1 MAVIDNNELGG
12 DGKVVLR
19 NSDTRNSTTTTD
31 ESKNTTDTS
40 SATVR
45 SRELNSDIGADFE
58 EFQENPVLQK
68 IREGGYANAY
78 RQTMP
83 NPMDSP
89 LYDPDKL
96 ERIKKDNRRRQNIQ
110 ALHGVL
116 STLADT
122 AIAFGGGNV
131 YKRNYDYISDTDNA
145 ITKEEAKKEAY
156 DLKQREQYREWL
168 KGLNDAIVKDK
179 QMEADLTK
187 EFMKNMGYKDVS
199 ATTTKSDTT
208 IGEKKSRTS
217 SSSSGSRETQDR
229 GGSGSGSGSKGFN
242 SLSLNTYETTD
253 NITGTK
259 YLGQQQWSLQ
269 PGKNSTALAQSVI
282 NTYPYLNNKEKEFI
296 VNRMKGLMDDDNFD
310 INSLNNLIDLFKN
323 YNNDDGK
330 KIDDT
335 TMRQFQTFMS
345 VALGNVPYGEVQ
357 DGVQKYYSIPRMKQI
372 RDNYLKPDP
381 IGPTYE
387 NDNSDINIVNDIKNN
402 ERESK

>member
-12 DGKVVLR
+12 DGKVVLQNR
-19 NSDTRNSTTTTD
+19 DTRYSTTTTD

-40 SATVR
+40 SATVK
-45 SRELNSDIGADFE
+45 SRELNSDIGDDFE

-145 ITKEEAKKEAY
+145 ITKEKAKKEAY

-199 ATTTKSDTT
+199 ATTTNSDTT

-217 SSSSGSRETQDR
+217 SSSSGSREAQER
-229 GGSGSGSGSKGFN
+229 GGSGSGSKGFK
-242 SLSLNTYETTD
+242 SLPLNTYETTD
-253 NITGTK
+253 NITGRK
-259 YLGQQQWSLQ
+259 YLGSQQWSLQ
-269 PGKNSTALAQSVI
+269 PGKNSASLAQSVI
-282 NTYPYLNNKEKEFI
+282 NTYPYLNDNEKEFI
-296 VNRMKGLMDDDNFD
+296 VKRMNGLLEGDGVVLDV
-310 INSLNNLIDLFKN
+310 NSLDKLVTLFRK
-323 YNNDDGK
+323 YNTDNDESN
-330 KIDDT
+330 IDDT
-335 TMRQFQTFMS
+335 TLRQFQTFMS
-345 VALGNVPYGEVQ
+345 VALGNVPYGDIQ

-381 IGPTYE
+381 MGKPYE
-387 NDNSDINIVNDIKNN
+387 NDNSYEKIVNDIKQ
-402 ERESK
+402 

>member
-12 DGKVVLR
+12 DGKVVLQNR
-19 NSDTRNSTTTTD
+19 DTRTSTTTTD

-45 SRELNSDIGADFE
+45 SRELNSDLGADFE
-58 EFQENPVLQK
+58 KFQENPVLQK

-145 ITKEEAKKEAY
+145 IAKEEAKKEAY

-168 KGLNDAIVKDK
+168 KGLNEAIVKDK

-199 ATTTKSDTT
+199 ATNTKSDTT

-217 SSSSGSRETQDR
+217 SSSSGSREAQER
-229 GGSGSGSGSKGFN
+229 GGSGSGSGRKGFN
-242 SLSLNTYETTD
+242 YLSLNTYETTD
-253 NITGTK
+253 NITNKK
-259 YLGQQQWSLQ
+259 YLGERQWSLQ
-269 PGKNSTALAQSVI
+269 PGKNSTALAQAVI
-282 NTYPYLNNKEKEFI
+282 NTYPNLTPNEKESI
-296 VNRMKGLMDDDNFD
+296 VKRMKGLMDDDNFD

-335 TMRQFQTFMS
+335 TLRQFQTFMS
-345 VALGNVPYGEVQ
+345 AALGNVPLGDVQ
-357 DGVQKYYSIPRMKQI
+357 DGVQKYYSIPRMRHI
-372 RDNYLKPDP
+372 REDYLRPDP
-381 IGPTYE
+381 MGKPYE
-387 NDNSDINIVNDIKNN
+387 SESSDVNLINDIK
-402 ERESK
+402 KQ

>member
-12 DGKVVLR
+12 DEKVVLQ
-19 NSDTRNSTTTTD
+19 NSDTRYSTTTTD

-40 SATVR
+40 SATVK
-45 SRELNSDIGADFE
+45 SRELNSDIGDDFE

-83 NPMDSP
+83 NPMDNP

-145 ITKEEAKKEAY
+145 ITKEKAKKEAY

-217 SSSSGSRETQDR
+217 SSSSGSRETQER

-253 NITGTK
+253 NITGRK
-259 YLGQQQWSLQ
+259 YLGSQQWSLQ

-330 KIDDT
+330 NIDDT

-345 VALGNVPYGEVQ
+345 VALGNVPYGDIQ

-372 RDNYLKPDP
+372 RDNYLKPDTMGKP
-381 IGPTYE
+381 YE
-387 NDNSDINIVNDIKNN
+387 NDNSDVDLINDIK
-402 ERESK
+402 

>member
-12 DGKVVLR
+12 DGKVVLQNR
-19 NSDTRNSTTTTD
+19 DTRNSTTTTD

-40 SATVR
+40 SATVK

-89 LYDPDKL
+89 LYDPDNL

-217 SSSSGSRETQDR
+217 SSSSGSREAQER

-253 NITGTK
+253 NITGRK
-259 YLGQQQWSLQ
+259 YLGPQQWSLQ
-269 PGKNSTALAQSVI
+269 PGKNSTTLAQSVI
-282 NTYPYLNNKEKEFI
+282 NTYPYLNDNEKEFI
-296 VNRMKGLMDDDNFD
+296 VNRMKGLMKDDNFD

-335 TMRQFQTFMS
+335 TLRQFQTFMS

-357 DGVQKYYSIPRMKQI
+357 DGVQKYYTIPRMKHI
-372 RDNYLKPDP
+372 RDNWLKPDP
-381 IGPTYE
+381 MGQTYE
-387 NDNSDINIVNDIKNN
+387 NENSVVNLINDIKQ
-402 ERESK
+402 

>member
-40 SATVR
+40 SATVK

-68 IREGGYANAY
+68 IREGGYTNAY

-217 SSSSGSRETQDR
+217 SSSSGSRETQER

-253 NITGTK
+253 NITGRK
-259 YLGQQQWSLQ
+259 FLGQQQWSLQ

-296 VNRMKGLMDDDNFD
+296 VKRMNGLLEGDGVTLDV
-310 INSLNNLIDLFKN
+310 NSLDKLVTLFRK
-323 YNNDDGK
+323 YNTDNDESN
-330 KIDDT
+330 IDDT

-345 VALGNVPYGEVQ
+345 VALGNVPLGDIQ

-381 IGPTYE
+381 MGQTYE
-387 NDNSDINIVNDIKNN
+387 NENSDVDLINDIK
-402 ERESK
+402 

>member
-12 DGKVVLR
+12 DGKVVLQNR
-19 NSDTRNSTTTTD
+19 DTRTSTTTTD

-40 SATVR
+40 SATVK

-58 EFQENPVLQK
+58 KFQENPVLQK

-78 RQTMP
+78 KQTMP
-83 NPMDSP
+83 NPLDNP

-145 ITKEEAKKEAY
+145 ITKEKAKKEAY

-199 ATTTKSDTT
+199 ATNTKSNTT

-217 SSSSGSRETQDR
+217 SSSEGSREAQES
-229 GGSGSGSGSKGFN
+229 GSGSGSGRKGFN

-253 NITGTK
+253 NITGRRN
-259 YLGQQQWSLQ
+259 LGEQQWSLQ
-269 PGKNSTALAQSVI
+269 PGKNSTALAQAVI
-282 NTYPYLNNKEKEFI
+282 NTYPHLTNQEKGFI
-296 VNRMKGLMDDDNFD
+296 VNRMNGLLKGDGVTLDV
-310 INSLNNLIDLFKN
+310 NSLDNLVSLFGK
-323 YNNDDGK
+323 YNTNENAA

-345 VALGNVPYGEVQ
+345 AALGYVPYGDVQ
-357 DGVQKYYSIPRMKQI
+357 NGVQKYYSIPRMGQI
-372 RDNYLKPDP
+372 RKNYLKPDRM
-381 IGPTYE
+381 GQTYE
-387 NDNSDINIVNDIKNN
+387 NDNSDEKIVNDIKQ
-402 ERESK
+402 

>member
-12 DGKVVLR
+12 DGKVVLQNR
-19 NSDTRNSTTTTD
+19 DTRNSTTTTD

-40 SATVR
+40 SATVK

-68 IREGGYANAY
+68 IKEGGYANAY

-131 YKRNYDYISDTDNA
+131 YKRNYDYISDIDNA

-217 SSSSGSRETQDR
+217 SSSSGSREAQER
-229 GGSGSGSGSKGFN
+229 GGSGSGSFN
-242 SLSLNTYETTD
+242 KNFGTLSLNTYETTD
-253 NITGTK
+253 NKMGRK

-269 PGKNSTALAQSVI
+269 PGKNSTALTQSVI

-345 VALGNVPYGEVQ
+345 AALGNVPYGDIQ

-381 IGPTYE
+381 MGQTYE
-387 NDNSDINIVNDIKNN
+387 NDNSDVDLINDIK
-402 ERESK
+402 

>member
-1 MAVIDNNELGG
+1 MAVIDDNELGG
-12 DGKVVLR
+12 DGKVVLQNR
-19 NSDTRNSTTTTD
+19 DTRNSTTTTD

-83 NPMDSP
+83 NPLDNP

-145 ITKEEAKKEAY
+145 ITKEKAKKEAY

-168 KGLNDAIVKDK
+168 KGLNEAIVKDK

-208 IGEKKSRTS
+208 IGGKKSRTS
-217 SSSSGSRETQDR
+217 SSSSGSRETQER
-229 GGSGSGSGSKGFN
+229 GGSGSGSFN
-242 SLSLNTYETTD
+242 KNFGTLSLNTYETTD
-253 NITGTK
+253 NTGRK
-259 YLGQQQWSLQ
+259 YLGEQQWSLQ
-269 PGKNSTALAQSVI
+269 PGKTSTALAQAVI
-282 NTYPYLNNKEKEFI
+282 NTYPHLNDKEKEYI
-296 VNRMKGLMDDDNFD
+296 VNRMKGLMNDDNFD

-345 VALGNVPYGEVQ
+345 AALGYVPFGPVQ
-357 DGVQKYYSIPRMKQI
+357 NGVQKYYSIPRMEHI
-372 RDNYLKPDP
+372 RKDFLKPDP
-381 IGPTYE
+381 MGKPYE
-387 NDNSDINIVNDIKNN
+387 SENSDIKLISDISN
-402 ERESK
+402 E

>member
-12 DGKVVLR
+12 DGKAVLR

-31 ESKNTTDTS
+31 ESKNTTNTS
-40 SATVR
+40 SATVK
-45 SRELNSDIGADFE
+45 SRELNSDIGDDFE

-217 SSSSGSRETQDR
+217 SSSSGSREAQER
-229 GGSGSGSGSKGFN
+229 GGSGSFN
-242 SLSLNTYETTD
+242 KNFGTLSLNTYETTD
-253 NITGTK
+253 NITGRK
-259 YLGQQQWSLQ
+259 YLGPQQWSLQ
-269 PGKNSTALAQSVI
+269 PGKNSTSLAQSVI
-282 NTYPYLNNKEKEFI
+282 NTYPYLNDNEKEFI
-296 VNRMKGLMDDDNFD
+296 VNRMKGLMKDDNFD

-335 TMRQFQTFMS
+335 TLRQFQTFMS

-357 DGVQKYYSIPRMKQI
+357 DGVQKYYTIPRMKHI
-372 RDNYLKPDP
+372 RDNWLKPDP
-381 IGPTYE
+381 MGQTYE
-387 NDNSDINIVNDIKNN
+387 NDNSDVDLINDIK
-402 ERESK
+402 

>member
-12 DGKVVLR
+12 DGKVVLQNR
-19 NSDTRNSTTTTD
+19 DTRNSTTTTD

-40 SATVR
+40 SATVK

-89 LYDPDKL
+89 LYDPDNL

-145 ITKEEAKKEAY
+145 ITKEKAKKEAY

-217 SSSSGSRETQDR
+217 SSSSGSRETQER

-253 NITGTK
+253 NITGRK
-259 YLGQQQWSLQ
+259 YLGPQQWSLQ
-269 PGKNSTALAQSVI
+269 PGKNSTTLAQSVI
-282 NTYPYLNNKEKEFI
+282 NTYPYLNDNEKEFI
-296 VNRMKGLMDDDNFD
+296 VNRMKGLMKDDNFD

-335 TMRQFQTFMS
+335 TLRQFQTFMS

-357 DGVQKYYSIPRMKQI
+357 DGVQKYYTIPRMKHI
-372 RDNYLKPDP
+372 RDNWLKPDP
-381 IGPTYE
+381 MGQTYE
-387 NDNSDINIVNDIKNN
+387 NENSVVNLINDIKQ
-402 ERESK
+402 

>member
-12 DGKVVLR
+12 DGKVVLQNR
-19 NSDTRNSTTTTD
+19 DTRNSTTTTD

-40 SATVR
+40 SATVK
-45 SRELNSDIGADFE
+45 SRELNSDIGDDFA

-145 ITKEEAKKEAY
+145 ITKEKAKKEAY

-217 SSSSGSRETQDR
+217 SSSSGSRETQER
-229 GGSGSGSGSKGFN
+229 GGSGSGSFN
-242 SLSLNTYETTD
+242 KNFGTLSLNTYETTD
-253 NITGTK
+253 NITGRK
-259 YLGQQQWSLQ
+259 YLGPQQWSLQ

-282 NTYPYLNNKEKEFI
+282 NTYPWLTNTEKEFI
-296 VNRMKGLMDDDNFD
+296 VNRMKGLMKDDNFD

-335 TMRQFQTFMS
+335 TLRQFQTFMS

-357 DGVQKYYSIPRMKQI
+357 DGVQKYYTIPRMKHI
-372 RDNYLKPDP
+372 RDNWLKPDP
-381 IGPTYE
+381 MGQTYE
-387 NDNSDINIVNDIKNN
+387 NDNSVVNLINDIK
-402 ERESK
+402 KQ

>member
-1 MAVIDNNELGG
+1 MAVIDNDELGG
-12 DGKVVLR
+12 DGKVVLQNR
-19 NSDTRNSTTTTD
+19 DTRNSTTTTD

-40 SATVR
+40 SATVK

-58 EFQENPVLQK
+58 DFQENPVLQK

-145 ITKEEAKKEAY
+145 ITKEKAKKEAY

-217 SSSSGSRETQDR
+217 SSSSGSREAQER

-253 NITGTK
+253 NITGRK

-269 PGKNSTALAQSVI
+269 PGKNSNALAQSVI
-282 NTYPYLNNKEKEFI
+282 NTYPYLNNNEKEFI
-296 VNRMKGLMDDDNFD
+296 VNRMKGLMKDDNFD

-335 TMRQFQTFMS
+335 TLRQFQTFMS
-345 VALGNVPYGEVQ
+345 VALGNVPYGDIQ

-372 RDNYLKPDP
+372 RDNYLKPDTMGKP
-381 IGPTYE
+381 YE
-387 NDNSDINIVNDIKNN
+387 YEYSDINLINDIKQ
-402 ERESK
+402 

>member
-1 MAVIDNNELGG
+1 MAVIDNNELGD
-12 DGKVVLR
+12 DGKVVLHNR
-19 NSDTRNSTTTTD
+19 DTRTSTTTTD

-40 SATVR
+40 SATVK

-58 EFQENPVLQK
+58 KFQENPVLQK

-83 NPMDSP
+83 NPLDSP
-89 LYDPDKL
+89 LYDPDNL

-131 YKRNYDYISDTDNA
+131 YKRNYDYISDIDNA
-145 ITKEEAKKEAY
+145 ITKEKAKKEAY

-168 KGLNDAIVKDK
+168 KGLNEAIVKDK

-199 ATTTKSDTT
+199 ATNTKSDTT

-217 SSSSGSRETQDR
+217 SSSSGSREAQER
-229 GGSGSGSGSKGFN
+229 GGSGSGSKGFN
-242 SLSLNTYETTD
+242 SLSLNTYETTN
-253 NITGTK
+253 NITGK
-259 YLGQQQWSLQ
+259 KFLGEQQWSLQ
-269 PGKNSTALAQSVI
+269 PGKSSTALAQSVI
-282 NTYPYLNNKEKEFI
+282 NTYPYLNNNEKEYI
-296 VNRMKGLMDDDNFD
+296 VKRMKGLMNDDNFD

-345 VALGNVPYGEVQ
+345 VALGNVPYGDIQ

-381 IGPTYE
+381 MGQTYE
-387 NDNSDINIVNDIKNN
+387 SESSDINLLNDISN
-402 ERESK
+402 E

>member
-12 DGKVVLR
+12 DGKVVLQNR
-19 NSDTRNSTTTTD
+19 DTRTSTTTTD

-40 SATVR
+40 SATVKN
-45 SRELNSDIGADFE
+45 RELNSDIGADFE
-58 EFQENPVLQK
+58 KFQENPVLQK

-78 RQTMP
+78 RQTIP
-83 NPMDSP
+83 NPLDSP
-89 LYDPDKL
+89 LYDPDRL

-131 YKRNYDYISDTDNA
+131 YKRNYDYINDTDNA
-145 ITKEEAKKEAY
+145 IAKEEAEKEAY

-168 KGLNDAIVKDK
+168 KGLNEAIVKDK

-199 ATTTKSDTT
+199 TTNTKSDTI

-217 SSSSGSRETQDR
+217 SSSKGSRESQIS
-229 GGSGSGSGSKGFN
+229 GSGSGSGSGSRSFN

-253 NITGTK
+253 NAGRR

-269 PGKNSTALAQSVI
+269 PGKNSTALTQAVI
-282 NTYPYLNNKEKEFI
+282 NTYPYLSNKEKEFI
-296 VNRMKGLMDDDNFD
+296 VNRMKGLMNDDNFD

-345 VALGNVPYGEVQ
+345 VALGNVPYGEIQ
-357 DGVQKYYSIPRMKQI
+357 DGVQRYYSIQRMKQI

-381 IGPTYE
+381 MGQTYE
-387 NDNSDINIVNDIKNN
+387 NYNSDVDLINDIK
-402 ERESK
+402 

>member
-1 MAVIDNNELGG
+1 MAVIDDNELGG
-12 DGKVVLR
+12 DGRVVLQNR
-19 NSDTRNSTTTTD
+19 DTRNSTTTTD

-145 ITKEEAKKEAY
+145 IAKEEAKKEAY

-208 IGEKKSRTS
+208 IGGKKSRTS
-217 SSSSGSRETQDR
+217 SSSSGSREAQER
-229 GGSGSGSGSKGFN
+229 GGSGSGSFN
-242 SLSLNTYETTD
+242 KNFGTLSLNTYETTD
-253 NITGTK
+253 NKGRK
-259 YLGQQQWSLQ
+259 YLGEQQWSLQ
-269 PGKNSTALAQSVI
+269 PGKNSKALAQSVI
-282 NTYPYLNNKEKEFI
+282 NTYPWLNDDEKESI
-296 VNRMKGLMDDDNFD
+296 VKRMNGLLKGDGVVLDV
-310 INSLNNLIDLFKN
+310 NSLDKLVALFGK
-323 YNNDDGK
+323 YNTEGDASN
-330 KIDDT
+330 IDDT
-335 TMRQFQTFMS
+335 TLRQFQTFMS
-345 VALGNVPYGEVQ
+345 AALGNVPLGDVQ
-357 DGVQKYYSIPRMKQI
+357 DGVQKYYRISRMKHI
-372 RDNYLKPDP
+372 RDNWLKPDP
-381 IGPTYE
+381 MGRPYE
-387 NDNSDINIVNDIKNN
+387 NDNSDVDLINDIK
-402 ERESK
+402 

>member
-12 DGKVVLR
+12 DGKVVLQNR
-19 NSDTRNSTTTTD
+19 DTRNSTTTTD

-40 SATVR
+40 SATVK

-145 ITKEEAKKEAY
+145 ITKEKAKKEAY

-217 SSSSGSRETQDR
+217 SSSSGSREAQER

-253 NITGTK
+253 NMTGRK
-259 YLGQQQWSLQ
+259 FLGQQQWSLQ

-345 VALGNVPYGEVQ
+345 VALGNVPLGDVQ

-381 IGPTYE
+381 MGQTNE
-387 NDNSDINIVNDIKNN
+387 NDNSDVDLINDIK
-402 ERESK
+402 

>member
-12 DGKVVLR
+12 DGKVVLQNR
-19 NSDTRNSTTTTD
+19 DTRNSTTTTD

-40 SATVR
+40 SATVK

-68 IREGGYANAY
+68 IKEGGYANAY

-131 YKRNYDYISDTDNA
+131 YKRNYDYISDIDNA
-145 ITKEEAKKEAY
+145 ITKEKAKKEAY

-217 SSSSGSRETQDR
+217 SSSSGSREAQER

-253 NITGTK
+253 NMTGRK
-259 YLGQQQWSLQ
+259 FLGQQQWSLQ

-345 VALGNVPYGEVQ
+345 VALGNVPLGDVQ

-381 IGPTYE
+381 MGQTNE
-387 NDNSDINIVNDIKNN
+387 NDNSDVDLINDIK
-402 ERESK
+402 

>member
-12 DGKVVLR
+12 DGKVVLQNR
-19 NSDTRNSTTTTD
+19 DTRNSTTTTD

-40 SATVR
+40 SATVK

-131 YKRNYDYISDTDNA
+131 YKRNYDYISDIDNA
-145 ITKEEAKKEAY
+145 ITKEKAKKEAY

-217 SSSSGSRETQDR
+217 SSSSGSRETQER
-229 GGSGSGSGSKGFN
+229 GGSGSGSKGFN

-253 NITGTK
+253 NITGRK
-259 YLGQQQWSLQ
+259 YLGPQQWSLQ
-269 PGKNSTALAQSVI
+269 PGKNSTTLAQSVI
-282 NTYPYLNNKEKEFI
+282 NTYPYLNDNEKEFI
-296 VNRMKGLMDDDNFD
+296 VNRMKGLMKDDNFD

-335 TMRQFQTFMS
+335 TLRQFQTFMS

-357 DGVQKYYSIPRMKQI
+357 DGVQKYYTIPRMKHI
-372 RDNYLKPDP
+372 RDNWLKPDP
-381 IGPTYE
+381 MGQTYE
-387 NDNSDINIVNDIKNN
+387 NDNSVVNLINDIK
-402 ERESK
+402 KQ

>member
-12 DGKVVLR
+12 DGKVVLQNR
-19 NSDTRNSTTTTD
+19 DTRNSTTTTD

-40 SATVR
+40 SATVK

-145 ITKEEAKKEAY
+145 ITKEKAKKEAY

-217 SSSSGSRETQDR
+217 SSSSGSRETQER
-229 GGSGSGSGSKGFN
+229 GGSGSGSKGFN

-253 NITGTK
+253 NITGRK
-259 YLGQQQWSLQ
+259 YLGPQQWSLQ
-269 PGKNSTALAQSVI
+269 PGKNSTTLAQSVI
-282 NTYPYLNNKEKEFI
+282 NTYPYLNDNEKEFI
-296 VNRMKGLMDDDNFD
+296 VNRMKGLMKDDNFD

-335 TMRQFQTFMS
+335 TLRQFQTFMS

-357 DGVQKYYSIPRMKQI
+357 DGVQKYYTIPRMKHI
-372 RDNYLKPDP
+372 RDNWLKPDP
-381 IGPTYE
+381 MGQTYE
-387 NDNSDINIVNDIKNN
+387 NDNSVVNLINDIK
-402 ERESK
+402 KQ

>member
-12 DGKVVLR
+12 DGKVVLQNR
-19 NSDTRNSTTTTD
+19 DTRNSTTTTD

-40 SATVR
+40 SATVK
-45 SRELNSDIGADFE
+45 SRELNSDIGADFA

-89 LYDPDKL
+89 LYDPDNL

-131 YKRNYDYISDTDNA
+131 YKRNYDYISDTDNV
-145 ITKEEAKKEAY
+145 ITKEKAKKEAY

-217 SSSSGSRETQDR
+217 SSSSGSREAQER

-253 NITGTK
+253 NITGRK

-269 PGKNSTALAQSVI
+269 PGKNSSALTQSVI

-296 VNRMKGLMDDDNFD
+296 VNRMKGLMKDDNFD

-335 TMRQFQTFMS
+335 TLRQFQTFMS
-345 VALGNVPYGEVQ
+345 VALGNVPLGDVQ

-381 IGPTYE
+381 MGQPYE
-387 NDNSDINIVNDIKNN
+387 YEYSDINLINDIKQ
-402 ERESK
+402 

>member
-12 DGKVVLR
+12 DGKVVLQNR
-19 NSDTRNSTTTTD
+19 DTRNSTTTTD

-40 SATVR
+40 SATVK

-131 YKRNYDYISDTDNA
+131 YKRNYDYISDIDNA
-145 ITKEEAKKEAY
+145 ITKEKAKKEAY

-217 SSSSGSRETQDR
+217 SSSSGSREAQER
-229 GGSGSGSGSKGFN
+229 GGSGSGSGGKGFN

-253 NITGTK
+253 NMTGRK
-259 YLGQQQWSLQ
+259 FLGQQQWSLQ

-345 VALGNVPYGEVQ
+345 VALGNVPLGDVQ

-381 IGPTYE
+381 MGPAYE
-387 NDNSDINIVNDIKNN
+387 NDNSDVDLINDIK
-402 ERESK
+402 

>member
-12 DGKVVLR
+12 NGNVVLQNR
-19 NSDTRNSTTTTD
+19 DTRTSTTTTD

-40 SATVR
+40 SATVK

-58 EFQENPVLQK
+58 KFQENPVLQK

-83 NPMDSP
+83 NPLENP
-89 LYDPDKL
+89 LYDPDNL

-199 ATTTKSDTT
+199 ATNTKSDTT

-217 SSSSGSRETQDR
+217 SSSYGSREAQER
-229 GGSGSGSGSKGFN
+229 GGSGSGSGSGSKGFN

-253 NITGTK
+253 NITGRK

-269 PGKNSTALAQSVI
+269 PGKNSTALAQAVI
-282 NTYPYLNNKEKEFI
+282 NTYPHLTNQEKEYI

-345 VALGNVPYGEVQ
+345 VALGNVPYG
-357 DGVQKYYSIPRMKQI
+357 GVQNGVQRYYSIPRMKQI

-381 IGPTYE
+381 MGQTYE
-387 NDNSDINIVNDIKNN
+387 NDNSDVDLINDIK
-402 ERESK
+402 

>member
-1 MAVIDNNELGG
+1 MAVIDNDELGG
-12 DGKVVLR
+12 DGKVVLQNR
-19 NSDTRNSTTTTD
+19 DTRNSTTTTD
-31 ESKNTTDTS
+31 ESKNTTNTN
-40 SATVR
+40 SATVK

-145 ITKEEAKKEAY
+145 ITKEKAKKEAY

-217 SSSSGSRETQDR
+217 SSSSGSREAQER

-253 NITGTK
+253 NITGRK
-259 YLGQQQWSLQ
+259 FLGPQQWSLQ

-282 NTYPYLNNKEKEFI
+282 NTYPWLTNTEKEFI
-296 VNRMKGLMDDDNFD
+296 VNRMKGLMKDDNFD

-335 TMRQFQTFMS
+335 TLRQFQTFMS

-357 DGVQKYYSIPRMKQI
+357 DGVQKYYTIPRMKHI
-372 RDNYLKPDP
+372 RDNWLKPDP
-381 IGPTYE
+381 MGQTYE
-387 NDNSDINIVNDIKNN
+387 NDNSDVDLINDIK
-402 ERESK
+402 

>member
-12 DGKVVLR
+12 DGKVVLQNR
-19 NSDTRNSTTTTD
+19 DTRNSTTTTD

-40 SATVR
+40 SATVK

-89 LYDPDKL
+89 LYDPDNL

-217 SSSSGSRETQDR
+217 SSSSGSRETQER
-229 GGSGSGSGSKGFN
+229 GGSGSGSFN
-242 SLSLNTYETTD
+242 KNFGTLSLNTYETTD
-253 NITGTK
+253 NITGRK

-269 PGKNSTALAQSVI
+269 PGKKSTALAQAVI
-282 NTYPYLNNKEKEFI
+282 NTYPLLTNQEKEFI
-296 VNRMKGLMDDDNFD
+296 VNRMKGLMDDDKFD
-310 INSLNNLIDLFKN
+310 IDSLDKLIDLFKN
-323 YNNDDGK
+323 YNNNDGK

-335 TMRQFQTFMS
+335 TLRQFQTFMS
-345 VALGNVPYGEVQ
+345 AALGYVPYGGVQ
-357 DGVQKYYSIPRMKQI
+357 DGVQKYYSIPRMGQI
-372 RDNYLKPDP
+372 RKDYLKPDP
-381 IGPTYE
+381 MGKPYE
-387 NDNSDINIVNDIKNN
+387 YEYSDINLINDIKQ
-402 ERESK
+402 

>member
-12 DGKVVLR
+12 DGKVVLQNR
-19 NSDTRNSTTTTD
+19 DTRNSTTTTD

-40 SATVR
+40 SATVK

-131 YKRNYDYISDTDNA
+131 YKRNYDYISDIDNA

-217 SSSSGSRETQDR
+217 SSSSGSREAQER

-253 NITGTK
+253 NMTGRK
-259 YLGQQQWSLQ
+259 FLGQQQWSLQ
-269 PGKNSTALAQSVI
+269 PGKNSTALTQSVI

-345 VALGNVPYGEVQ
+345 AALGNVPYGDIQ

-381 IGPTYE
+381 MGQTYE
-387 NDNSDINIVNDIKNN
+387 NDNSDVDLINDIK
-402 ERESK
+402 

>member
-1 MAVIDNNELGG
+1 MAVIDDNELGG
-12 DGKVVLR
+12 DGKVVLQNR
-19 NSDTRNSTTTTD
+19 DTRTSTTTTD

-40 SATVR
+40 SATVK

-83 NPMDSP
+83 NPLDSP

-199 ATTTKSDTT
+199 DTTTNSNTT

-217 SSSSGSRETQDR
+217 SSSSGSREAQER
-229 GGSGSGSGSKGFN
+229 GGSGSGSFN
-242 SLSLNTYETTD
+242 KNFGTLSLNTYETTD
-253 NITGTK
+253 NITGKK
-259 YLGQQQWSLQ
+259 YLGEQQWSLQ
-269 PGKNSTALAQSVI
+269 PGKNSKALAQSVI
-282 NTYPYLNNKEKEFI
+282 NTYPHLTPNEKESI
-296 VNRMKGLMDDDNFD
+296 VKRMNGLLKGEGVVLDV
-310 INSLNNLIDLFKN
+310 NSLDKLVALFGK
-323 YNNDDGK
+323 YNTEGVASD
-330 KIDDT
+330 IDDT
-335 TMRQFQTFMS
+335 KLRQFQTFMS
-345 VALGNVPYGEVQ
+345 AALGNVPLGDVQ
-357 DGVQKYYSIPRMKQI
+357 DGVQKYYRIPRMKQI

-381 IGPTYE
+381 MGQTYE
-387 NDNSDINIVNDIKNN
+387 NENSDVDLINDIK
-402 ERESK
+402 

>member
-1 MAVIDNNELGG
+1 MAVKDDNELGS
-12 DGKVVLR
+12 DGKVVLQNR
-19 NSDTRNSTTTTD
+19 DTRNSTTTTD

-45 SRELNSDIGADFE
+45 SRELNSDLGDDFA

-131 YKRNYDYISDTDNA
+131 YKRNYDYISDIDNA
-145 ITKEEAKKEAY
+145 ITKEKAKKEAY

-217 SSSSGSRETQDR
+217 SSSSGSREAQER
-229 GGSGSGSGSKGFN
+229 GGSGSGSFN
-242 SLSLNTYETTD
+242 KNFGTLSLNTYETTN
-253 NITGTK
+253 NITEKK
-259 YLGQQQWSLQ
+259 YLGEQQWSLQ
-269 PGKNSTALAQSVI
+269 PGKNSKALAQSVI
-282 NTYPYLNNKEKEFI
+282 NTYPYLSPSEKESI
-296 VNRMKGLMDDDNFD
+296 VKRMKGLMDDDNFD

-335 TMRQFQTFMS
+335 TLKQFQTFMS
-345 VALGNVPYGEVQ
+345 AALGNVPLGDVQ
-357 DGVQKYYSIPRMKQI
+357 DGVQRYYSIPRMKHI
-372 RDNYLKPDP
+372 RDNWLKPDTMGKP
-381 IGPTYE
+381 YE
-387 NDNSDINIVNDIKNN
+387 SDNSDVDLINDI
-402 ERESK
+402 R

>member
-12 DGKVVLR
+12 DGKVVLQNR
-19 NSDTRNSTTTTD
+19 DTRNSTTTTD
-31 ESKNTTDTS
+31 ESKNTTNTS
-40 SATVR
+40 SATVK
-45 SRELNSDIGADFE
+45 SRELNSDIGDDFE

-217 SSSSGSRETQDR
+217 SSSSGSREAQER
-229 GGSGSGSGSKGFN
+229 GGSGSFN
-242 SLSLNTYETTD
+242 KNFGTLSLNTYETTD
-253 NITGTK
+253 NITGRK
-259 YLGQQQWSLQ
+259 YLGPQQWSLQ
-269 PGKNSTALAQSVI
+269 PGKNSTSLAQSVI
-282 NTYPYLNNKEKEFI
+282 NTYPYLNDNEKEFI
-296 VNRMKGLMDDDNFD
+296 VNRMKGLMKDDNFD

-335 TMRQFQTFMS
+335 TLRQFQTFMS

-357 DGVQKYYSIPRMKQI
+357 DGVQKYYTIPRMKHI
-372 RDNYLKPDP
+372 RDNWLKPDP
-381 IGPTYE
+381 MGQTYE
-387 NDNSDINIVNDIKNN
+387 NDNSDVDLINDIK
-402 ERESK
+402 

>member
-12 DGKVVLR
+12 DGKVVLQNR
-19 NSDTRNSTTTTD
+19 DTRNSTTTTD

-40 SATVR
+40 SATVK

-131 YKRNYDYISDTDNA
+131 YKRNYDYISDIDNA
-145 ITKEEAKKEAY
+145 ITKEKAKKEAY

-217 SSSSGSRETQDR
+217 SSSSGSREAQER

-253 NITGTK
+253 NMTGRK
-259 YLGQQQWSLQ
+259 FLGQQQWSLQ

-345 VALGNVPYGEVQ
+345 VALGNVPLGDVQ

-381 IGPTYE
+381 MGPAYE
-387 NDNSDINIVNDIKNN
+387 NDNSDVDLINDIK
-402 ERESK
+402 

>member
-12 DGKVVLR
+12 DGKVVLQNR
-19 NSDTRNSTTTTD
+19 DTRNSTTTTD

-40 SATVR
+40 SATVK
-45 SRELNSDIGADFE
+45 SRELNSDIGADFT

-131 YKRNYDYISDTDNA
+131 YKRNYDYISDIDNA
-145 ITKEEAKKEAY
+145 ITKEKAKKEAY

-217 SSSSGSRETQDR
+217 SSSSGSREAQER

-253 NITGTK
+253 NMTGRK
-259 YLGQQQWSLQ
+259 FLGQQQWSLQ

-345 VALGNVPYGEVQ
+345 VALGNVPLGDVQ

-381 IGPTYE
+381 MGQTNE
-387 NDNSDINIVNDIKNN
+387 NDNSDVDLINDIK
-402 ERESK
+402 

>member
-12 DGKVVLR
+12 DGKVVLQNR
-19 NSDTRNSTTTTD
+19 DTRYSTTTTD

-40 SATVR
+40 SATVK

-96 ERIKKDNRRRQNIQ
+96 ERINKDNRRRQNIQ

-145 ITKEEAKKEAY
+145 ITKEKAKKEAY

-217 SSSSGSRETQDR
+217 SSSSGSREAQER
-229 GGSGSGSGSKGFN
+229 GGSGSGSKGFK
-242 SLSLNTYETTD
+242 SLPLNTYETTD
-253 NITGTK
+253 NITGRK

-330 KIDDT
+330 NIDDT

-345 VALGNVPYGEVQ
+345 VALGNVPYGDIQ

-372 RDNYLKPDP
+372 RDNYLKPDTMGK
-381 IGPTYE
+381 IYE
-387 NDNSDINIVNDIKNN
+387 NDNSDEKIVNDIKQ
-402 ERESK
+402 

>member
-1 MAVIDNNELGG
+1 MAVIDNNGLGD
-12 DGKVVLR
+12 DGKVVLHNR
-19 NSDTRNSTTTTD
+19 DTRNSTTTTD

-40 SATVR
+40 SATVK
-45 SRELNSDIGADFE
+45 SRELNSDIGADFDK
-58 EFQENPVLQK
+58 FQENPVLQK

-83 NPMDSP
+83 NPLDSP

-131 YKRNYDYISDTDNA
+131 YKRNYDYISDIDNA

-168 KGLNDAIVKDK
+168 KGLNEAIVKDK

-199 ATTTKSDTT
+199 ATTTNSKTT

-217 SSSSGSRETQDR
+217 SSSSGSREAQE
-229 GGSGSGSGSKGFN
+229 SGSGSGRKGFN
-242 SLSLNTYETTD
+242 YLSLNTYETTD
-253 NITGTK
+253 NITGRR
-259 YLGQQQWSLQ
+259 YLGERQWSLQ
-269 PGKNSTALAQSVI
+269 PGKNSTALAQAVI
-282 NTYPYLNNKEKEFI
+282 NTYPNLTNQEKESI
-296 VNRMKGLMDDDNFD
+296 VKRMNGLLKGDGVTLDV
-310 INSLNNLIDLFKN
+310 NSLDNLVSLFGK
-323 YNNDDGK
+323 YNKDANAS

-345 VALGNVPYGEVQ
+345 VALGNVPFGDIQ
-357 DGVQKYYSIPRMKQI
+357 DGVQKYYSIPRMEHI
-372 RDNYLKPDP
+372 RNNYLKPDP
-381 IGPTYE
+381 MGQTYE
-387 NDNSDINIVNDIKNN
+387 SESSDINLVNDISN
-402 ERESK
+402 E

>member
-1 MAVIDNNELGG
+1 MAVKDNNELGG
-12 DGKVVLR
+12 NGMVVLQNR
-19 NSDTRNSTTTTD
+19 DTRTSTTTTD
-31 ESKNTTDTS
+31 ESKNTTNTS
-40 SATVR
+40 SETVK
-45 SRELNSDIGADFE
+45 SREMNSDIGADFDK
-58 EFQENPVLQK
+58 FQENPVLQR

-83 NPMDSP
+83 NPLDNP

-145 ITKEEAKKEAY
+145 ITKEKAKKEAY

-199 ATTTKSDTT
+199 ATNTKSDTT

-217 SSSSGSRETQDR
+217 SSSSGSREAQE
-229 GGSGSGSGSKGFN
+229 SGSGSGKKGFN
-242 SLSLNTYETTD
+242 YLSLNTYETTN
-253 NITGTK
+253 NITGRR
-259 YLGQQQWSLQ
+259 YLGERQWSLQ
-269 PGKNSTALAQSVI
+269 PGKNSTALAQAVI
-282 NTYPYLNNKEKEFI
+282 NTYPNLTNPEKESI
-296 VNRMKGLMDDDNFD
+296 VKRMNGLLEGDGVTLDV
-310 INSLNNLIDLFKN
+310 NSLDNLVSLFGK
-323 YNNDDGK
+323 YNKDANAS

-335 TMRQFQTFMS
+335 TLRQFQTFMS
-345 VALGNVPYGEVQ
+345 VALGNVPYGDVKN
-357 DGVQKYYSIPRMKQI
+357 GVQKYYSIPRMRHI
-372 RDNYLKPDP
+372 REDYLKPDP
-381 IGPTYE
+381 MGQTYE
-387 NDNSDINIVNDIKNN
+387 SESSDVDLINDIK
-402 ERESK
+402 

>member
-40 SATVR
+40 SATVK

-229 GGSGSGSGSKGFN
+229 GGSGSGSKGFN

-253 NITGTK
+253 NITGRK

-269 PGKNSTALAQSVI
+269 PGKKSTALAQSVI

-381 IGPTYE
+381 MGQTYE

>member
-12 DGKVVLR
+12 DGKVVLQNR
-19 NSDTRNSTTTTD
+19 DTRNSTTTTD

-40 SATVR
+40 SATVK

-89 LYDPDKL
+89 LYDPDNL

-217 SSSSGSRETQDR
+217 SSSSGSRETQER

-253 NITGTK
+253 NITGRK
-259 YLGQQQWSLQ
+259 YLGPQQWSLQ
-269 PGKNSTALAQSVI
+269 PGKNSTTLAQSVI
-282 NTYPYLNNKEKEFI
+282 NTYPYLNDNEKEFI
-296 VNRMKGLMDDDNFD
+296 VNRMKGLMKDDNFD

-335 TMRQFQTFMS
+335 TLRQFQTFMS

-357 DGVQKYYSIPRMKQI
+357 DGVQKYYTIPRMKHI
-372 RDNYLKPDP
+372 RDNWLKPDP
-381 IGPTYE
+381 MGQTYE
-387 NDNSDINIVNDIKNN
+387 NENSVVNLINDIKQ
-402 ERESK
+402 

>member
-12 DGKVVLR
+12 DGKVVLQ

-40 SATVR
+40 SATVK

-145 ITKEEAKKEAY
+145 ITKEKAKKEAY

-217 SSSSGSRETQDR
+217 SSSSGSREAQER
-229 GGSGSGSGSKGFN
+229 GGSGSGSKGFN

-253 NITGTK
+253 NITGRK
-259 YLGQQQWSLQ
+259 YLGPQQWSLQ

-282 NTYPYLNNKEKEFI
+282 NTYPYLTNTEKEFI
-296 VNRMKGLMDDDNFD
+296 VNRMKGLMKDDNFD

-330 KIDDT
+330 EIDDT
-335 TMRQFQTFMS
+335 TLRQFQTFMS
-345 VALGNVPYGEVQ
+345 AALGNVPYGDIQ
-357 DGVQKYYSIPRMKQI
+357 DGVQKYYSIPRMKHI
-372 RDNYLKPDP
+372 RDNWLKPDP
-381 IGPTYE
+381 MGQTYE
-387 NDNSDINIVNDIKNN
+387 NDNSVVNLINDIKQ
-402 ERESK
+402 

>member
-12 DGKVVLR
+12 DGKVVLQNR
-19 NSDTRNSTTTTD
+19 DTRNSTTTTD

-40 SATVR
+40 SATVK
-45 SRELNSDIGADFE
+45 SRELNSDIGDDFE

-145 ITKEEAKKEAY
+145 ITKEKAKKEAY

-217 SSSSGSRETQDR
+217 SSSSGSREAQER
-229 GGSGSGSGSKGFN
+229 GGSGSGSGSKGFK
-242 SLSLNTYETTD
+242 SLPLNTYETTD
-253 NITGTK
+253 NITGRK

-330 KIDDT
+330 NIDDT

-345 VALGNVPYGEVQ
+345 VALGNVPYGDIQ

-372 RDNYLKPDP
+372 RDNYLKPDTMGK
-381 IGPTYE
+381 IYE
-387 NDNSDINIVNDIKNN
+387 NDNSDEKIVNDIKQ
-402 ERESK
+402 

>member
-1 MAVIDNNELGG
+1 MVVIDNNELGG
-12 DGKVVLR
+12 DGKVVLQNR
-19 NSDTRNSTTTTD
+19 DTRTSTTTTD

-40 SATVR
+40 SATVK

-58 EFQENPVLQK
+58 KFQENPVLQK

-83 NPMDSP
+83 NPLDSP
-89 LYDPDKL
+89 LYDPDRL

-131 YKRNYDYISDTDNA
+131 YKRNYDYINDTDNA
-145 ITKEEAKKEAY
+145 ITKEEAKKYAY

-168 KGLNDAIVKDK
+168 KGLNEAIVKDK

-199 ATTTKSDTT
+199 TTNTKSDTI

-217 SSSSGSRETQDR
+217 SSSSGSRESQIS
-229 GGSGSGSGSKGFN
+229 GSGSGSGSRSFN

-253 NITGTK
+253 NAGKK

-269 PGKNSTALAQSVI
+269 PGKNSTALTQAVI
-282 NTYPYLNNKEKEFI
+282 NTYPYLSNKEKEFI
-296 VNRMKGLMDDDNFD
+296 VNRMKGLMNDDNFD

-345 VALGNVPYGEVQ
+345 VALGNVPYGEIQ
-357 DGVQKYYSIPRMKQI
+357 DGVQRYYSIQRMKQI

-381 IGPTYE
+381 MGQTYE
-387 NDNSDINIVNDIKNN
+387 NYNSDVDLINDIK
-402 ERESK
+402 

>member
-1 MAVIDNNELGG
+1 MAVIDNDELGG
-12 DGKVVLR
+12 DGKVVLQNR
-19 NSDTRNSTTTTD
+19 DTRNSTTTTD
-31 ESKNTTDTS
+31 ESKNTTNTN
-40 SATVR
+40 SATVK

-145 ITKEEAKKEAY
+145 ITKEKAKKEAY

-217 SSSSGSRETQDR
+217 SSSSGSREAQER

-253 NITGTK
+253 NITGRK
-259 YLGQQQWSLQ
+259 FLGPQQWSLQ

-282 NTYPYLNNKEKEFI
+282 NTYPWLTNTEKEYI
-296 VNRMKGLMDDDNFD
+296 VNRMKGLMKDDNFD

-335 TMRQFQTFMS
+335 TLRQFQTFMS

-357 DGVQKYYSIPRMKQI
+357 DGVQKYYTIPRMKHI
-372 RDNYLKPDP
+372 RDNWLKPDP
-381 IGPTYE
+381 MGQTYE
-387 NDNSDINIVNDIKNN
+387 NDNSDVDLINDIK
-402 ERESK
+402 